1 MAASSSATRE
11 RVRSTNIEG
20 AWGVGSRFKL
30 AASPRQ
36 ASSSALHAEHSA
48 RWRPSFRCSS
58 SSSAPAAA
66 SASSSRM
73 DSCSFILASRNFR
86 ETPRGYLHPADSC
99 QPPLTG
105 RARLHLSL
113 HPVQT
118 AAEARLD
125 RGKRQLEHAGDFLEL
140 HLFFKAQRKYLSV
153 DDRQI
158 RQRTGDKP
166 GALLVEQTVERRRT
180 IRGQPRLAR
189 LAGRIAR
196 GRLVQALR
204 TVAPQMV
211 NGQIPRHRKQP
222 SVEIAAGIKTLDA
235 LGDAQPGLLKQ
246 IFGQSRLAHQP
257 QQVTIEPVLITR

>member
-48 RWRPSFRCSS
+48 RWRPSLRCSF

-73 DSCSFILASRNFR
+73 DSCSFIFASRNF
-86 ETPRGYLHPADSC
+86 PRDSSRLSSSRGLMPAPIDR
-99 QPPLTG
+99 

-113 HPVQT
+113 HSFET
-118 AAEARLD
+118 AAETRLD
-125 RGKRQLEHAGDFLEL
+125 RGKRQLEHAGGFLEL
-140 HLFFKAQRKYLSV
+140 HLFFKAQRKYFPV
-153 DDRQI
+153 DDRQV
-158 RQRTGDKP
+158 RQRTGNQP
-166 GALLVEQTVERRRT
+166 GALLVEQTVERRGT

-189 LAGRIAR
+189 LARRIA
-196 GRLVQALR
+196 
-204 TVAPQMV
+204 
-211 NGQIPRHRKQP
+211 
-222 SVEIAAGIKTLDA
+222 
-235 LGDAQPGLLKQ
+235 
-246 IFGQSRLAHQP
+246 
-257 QQVTIEPVLITR
+257 